1 MALMRHDNQYN
12 RRTYPPVVRGSE
24 RDIIVI
30 EDLVKSYGDRKAVDG
45 LSLSVRE
52 GEIFGFLGPNGAGK
66 TTTVRCVS
74 TLTNFDSG
82 TIRVDGVDLLKDP
95 VTAKSRM
102 GIIQQQISLDKDLT
116 VRENMTHHAMCHLMS
131 KKERE
136 PRIAELSETFG
147 LTEYMETP
155 INSLSGGWKKRV
167 AIVCALLHS
176 PKILFLDEPTT
187 GLDTNARR
195 LLWDVVR
202 KLNIDGTTVILT
214 THYIEEAESLCDRVT
229 IIDHGR
235 VIALDTPHALCT
247 SIGSMAVEYV
257 SDGKTLYRY
266 FATRQEA
273 KDFAAGLDEDSHIL
287 IRRTNLEDVFV
298 ELTGREAGLG

>member
-1 MALMRHDNQYN
+1 MA
-12 RRTYPPVVRGSE
+12 VRESQ

-30 EDLVKSYGDRKAVDG
+30 QDLVKTYGDRKAVDG

-116 VRENMTHHAMCHLMS
+116 VRENMIHHAMCHLMS

-136 PRIAELSETFG
+136 PRIAELAETFG
-147 LTEYMETP
+147 LTEYMDTL
-155 INSLSGGWKKRV
+155 INALSGGWKKRV
-167 AIVCALLHS
+167 AIVCALLHR

-195 LLWDVVR
+195 LLWEVVR
-202 KLNIDGTTVILT
+202 KLNADGTTVILT
-214 THYIEEAESLCDRVT
+214 THYIEEAESLCDRVA
-229 IIDHGR
+229 IIDHGCA
-235 VIALDTPHALCT
+235 IAIDTPHALCM

-257 SDGKTLYRY
+257 VGDKAQYRY

-273 KDFAAGLDEDSHIL
+273 RDFAAGLDTDYQIT
-287 IRRTNLEDVFV
+287 IRKTNLEDVFV
-298 ELTGREAGLG
+298 ELTGREADLK